1 MIEPAHTYVCLL
13 RGINVS
19 GRKVIRMAD
28 LRKLFESIGFGRVE
42 TYLQS
47 GNVVFESE
55 SAGASSLAD
64 RVKDEIERWFGFD
77 VPVIVRERRRF
88 LRVREHNP
96 LIGLEG
102 IDEAKLHVLPVPI
115 AGRDEPRAAPVLRR
129 RAGTVRRTWRLRVPL
144 LPERLWPY
152 HVVQQLP
159 RTEVGDGCDHTQLE
173 DGQRTPQDSVRSL
186 RPAGAPP
193 GGVHRR
199 PQQET
204 GEKCGLSPF
213 QRAWS
218 LSLGETGV
226 ASTGPL
232 PGALPAGA
240 PCHNVGTR
248 RITPPGDG
256 APNIVKDGT
265 PHGALSTASRSSRL
279 PDTRSAHCPSARC
292 WTACP

>member
-102 IDEAKLHVLPVPI
+102 IDEAKLHVTFL
-115 AGRDEPRAAPVLRR
+115 
-129 RAGTVRRTWRLRVPL
+129 
-144 LPERLWPY
+144 
-152 HVVQQLP
+152 
-159 RTEVGDGCDHTQLE
+159 
-173 DGQRTPQDSVRSL
+173 
-186 RPAGAPP
+186 
-193 GGVHRR
+193 
-199 PQQET
+199 
-204 GEKCGLSPF
+204 
-213 QRAWS
+213 
-218 LSLGETGV
+218 
-226 ASTGPL
+226 
-232 PGALPAGA
+232 
-240 PCHNVGTR
+240 
-248 RITPPGDG
+248 
-256 APNIVKDGT
+256 
-265 PHGALSTASRSSRL
+265 SRL
-279 PDTRSAHCPSARC
+279 PAATNLERLQSFDAAPERFAVRGDCVYLYCPNGYGRTTLSNNFLERKLGMVATTRNWKTVNALHRILCAR
-292 WTACP
+292 